1 LRRVPTPIAERQP
14 SARMDELVAA
24 EVVPTEPEAALL
36 CSLLRS
42 SGIACMYCLTNRGAG
57 ASEGLPVGGP
67 QEIVV
72 RSEDLESA
80 REVLRA
86 R

>member
-1 LRRVPTPIAERQP
+1 
-14 SARMDELVAA
+14 MDELVVV
-24 EVVPTEPEAALL
+24 EVVSNEPEAAML
-36 CSLLRS
+36 CDLLRG
-42 SGIACMYCLTNRGAG
+42 SGIVCAHRLTNRGAG
-57 ASEGLPVGGP
+57 AADGLSVGGP

-80 REVLRA
+80 REILRI